1 MLLSKNHAQINK
13 VEVSHSLRLNSNS
26 STADSRIHFQ
36 YLGNEQYLAKRSLLG
51 GKQRTNPLCGLKS
64 REPGKILT
72 AITFY
77 IGAINDMNSQ
87 IDTAAGVQTV
97 VVEEINQNVV
107 NVQIATKQT
116 SFSKL
121 ELAKL
126 VEELK
131 DN

>member
-1 MLLSKNHAQINK
+1 
-13 VEVSHSLRLNSNS
+13 
-26 STADSRIHFQ
+26 
-36 YLGNEQYLAKRSLLG
+36 
-51 GKQRTNPLCGLKS
+51 
-64 REPGKILT
+64 
-72 AITFY
+72 
-77 IGAINDMNSQ
+77 
-87 IDTAAGVQTV
+87 AGVQTV